1 MSRRL
6 VALMGAICL
15 LLLGTG
21 SGIATGHGGG
31 GHKGDHHPGNH
42 VRSLA
47 VFADLNGQNELDAM
61 TLQPGAGDPDGFGSA
76 SFTIDGT
83 SLCFGLTVG
92 NLDKPVAAHIHKGR
106 KFENGPIVVPL
117 TAPAAPA
124 DGAPGA
130 SSGCVTVDGARAADI
145 LAHPR
150 AYYANVHTAAFPNGA
165 VRGQLKRLRHGHSHH

>member
-6 VALMGAICL
+6 VALVGAICL

-21 SGIATGHGGG
+21 SAIATGHGGG
-31 GHKGDHHPGNH
+31 GHEGDHHPGDH

-61 TLQPGAGDPDGFGSA
+61 TLQPGAGDLDGFGSA
-76 SFTIDGT
+76 SFTINGT
-83 SLCFGLTVG
+83 SLCFGITVG
-92 NLDKPVAAHIHKGR
+92 NLDTPAAAHIHKGR

-117 TAPAAPA
+117 TAPAQGPA
-124 DGAPGA
+124 GA
-130 SSGCVTVDGARAADI
+130 SSGCVTIEAALAADI

-150 AYYANVHTAAFPNGA
+150 AYYANVHTAAFPAGA
-165 VRGQLKRLRHGHSHH
+165 VRGQLKPLRHAHRHH